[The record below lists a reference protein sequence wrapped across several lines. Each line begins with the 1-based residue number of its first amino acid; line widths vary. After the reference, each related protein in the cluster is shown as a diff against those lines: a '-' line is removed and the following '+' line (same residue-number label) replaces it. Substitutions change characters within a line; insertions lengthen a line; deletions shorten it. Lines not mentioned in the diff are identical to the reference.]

1 MWFFKRKK
9 AHKQELE
16 VSGLHFSHSVGIR
29 LADNAF
35 PSASCVRH
43 LGFITLSPHH
53 EDVLAWISRLQGV
66 IQSDQTPILVN
77 LSEDIRRS
85 FALAYD
91 FADIL
96 VIDPDPAGG
105 IGSPDVS
112 DITSLLDDLL
122 SLRLCYEKITPIY
135 LRVPKVKSV
144 VAGGNTRQ
152 ISVYNGLKGV
162 QEVGAQDDDIV
173 IIHDSAR
180 PLISQKI
187 IVDNINACKE
197 FGAVDTVIKASDTI
211 VHSENGETITD
222 IPPRK
227 ELYQG
232 QTPQTFK
239 MSIIMKAHEAALNN
253 EIPNVTDDTK
263 LVLSLGMPV
272 HLVEGDKLNF
282 KITTFDDLM
291 MLKALLKIG
300 KSEVL

>member
-1 MWFFKRKK
+1 MNIALILAAGTGSRMGNADKP
-9 AHKQELE
+9 KQFL
-16 VSGLHFSHSVGIR
+16 
-29 LADNAF
+29 
-35 PSASCVRH
+35 
-43 LGFITLSPHH
+43 
-53 EDVLAWISRLQGV
+53 
-66 IQSDQTPILVN
+66 
-77 LSEDIRRS
+77 
-85 FALAYD
+85 
-91 FADIL
+91 
-96 VIDPDPAGG
+96 
-105 IGSPDVS
+105 
-112 DITSLLDDLL
+112 
-122 SLRLCYEKITPIY
+122 PIY
-135 LRVPKVKSV
+135 GKPLMVHTIEAFEMNPEVDAIVISTNSEYIDDVKVMCKQYDLSKVKSV